1 MDGYQVKGKGL
12 ISASMSS
19 WKLNFC
25 GTFQAG
31 RAGEMKAREDYSP
44 TPEPSLPGLPL
55 AEGNPPF
62 PGPSQAG
69 TQAVILD
76 QRSQLGLCS
85 DGPMSHNAAPP

>member
-1 MDGYQVKGKGL
+1 MDPWQLQPGSLVFSNPLEKEWAASYQVRGKGL

-55 AEGNPPF
+55 TEGNPPF
-62 PGPSQAG
+62 PGPSQVGA
-69 TQAVILD
+69 
-76 QRSQLGLCS
+76 
-85 DGPMSHNAAPP
+85 

>member
-1 MDGYQVKGKGL
+1 MGSYQVKGKGL

-55 AEGNPPF
+55 AEGNLPF

-69 TQAVILD
+69 A
-76 QRSQLGLCS
+76 
-85 DGPMSHNAAPP
+85 